1 MGPGVRARGPSGGRA
16 APISKKGYRADV
28 SAATV
33 KHLDPTQV
41 ELEIS
46 IDPSELASEQDRA
59 FRDLSKNVRMR
70 GFRPGKVPRKIFEA
84 QYGSAQIQERAMEAV
99 VGKAYPRALE
109 ENDLDPVDA
118 PQMELLPE
126 EEGQPV
132 RVRATVSV
140 RPHIELGTYKG
151 IELSGASTA
160 VADGDVE
167 KTLADLRKEQGTLV
181 PADRPVALGD
191 VPTID
196 YEGKIDGVPFDGGKA
211 ENQPTEIL
219 EDRFIPGFASGIVG
233 MSAGETKDVEA
244 HFPDDYSNPDLAG
257 KTAVFTVTVHEN
269 KVAELPELDDEFAAR
284 LAGPGTTLASLRD
297 DLRNRLEANARAR
310 QRRELSGDL
319 MERLIAAHEIALP
332 AVMVDREI
340 DSLHAESKSYIERAG
355 VEWAD
360 YLEKQGKSE
369 DEVRASFRD
378 DAEKRVKGSLL
389 IEAIAK
395 AENIQATNA
404 DVEAELAELSRQYG
418 RPREEILQMLKSN
431 INALVDGIVRTKTLE
446 FLMDHA
452 KITEAVAPPEPPVP
466 DPT

>member
-1 MGPGVRARGPSGGRA
+1 MPNRGLVPRFLSRKA
-16 APISKKGYRADV
+16 TEAV
-28 SAATV
+28 VTATV

-41 ELEIS
+41 ELEIA
-46 IDPSELASEQDRA
+46 IDPTELASEQERA
-59 FRDLSKNVRMR
+59 FRDLAKNVRMP

-84 QYGSAQIQERAMEAV
+84 QYGTMQIQERAMEAV

-151 IELSGASTA
+151 IVLPGASTA
-160 VADGDVE
+160 ISDDDVE
-167 KTLADLRKEQGTLV
+167 KTLSELRKEQGTLV
-181 PADRPVALGD
+181 PVDRPVALGD
-191 VPTID
+191 FPTID
-196 YEGKIDGVPFDGGKA
+196 YEGKIDGVPFEGGKA
-211 ENQPTEIL
+211 EGQPTEIV

-233 MSAGETKDVEA
+233 MSAGETKDLEA
-244 HFPDDYSNPDLAG
+244 HFPADYGNAELAG

-269 KVAELPELDDEFAAR
+269 KTAELPELDDEFAKR
-284 LAGPGTTLASLRD
+284 LAGPEATLASLRD
-297 DLRNRLEANARAR
+297 DLRTRLEANARLR
-310 QRRELSGDL
+310 QRRALSGVL

-332 AVMVDREI
+332 HVLVDREI
-340 DSLHAESKSYIERAG
+340 ESLQNESKSYIERAG
-355 VEWAD
+355 VTWSD
-360 YLEKQGKSE
+360 YLEKEGKTE
-369 DEVRASFRD
+369 EELRATFRE

-389 IEAIAK
+389 VEAIAK
-395 AENIQATNA
+395 VENIQATNG

-418 RPREEILQMLKSN
+418 RPREEILKMLQSN

-446 FLMDHA
+446 FLLDHA
-452 KITEAVAPPEPPVP
+452 TIEEAAAPIPAPGALAAN
-466 DPT
+466 PT